1 MNDSTQASTR
11 YGALSRWLHWSM
23 AVMILAMLFIG
34 VGMVA
39 SLSLRPL
46 LLDIHRPLGLAILVL
61 ALLRLRHRRRHP
73 PPPLPASLPAP
84 QAMAARASHWLL
96 YGLMLAMPL
105 LGWAMLSAGG
115 YPVRMTSSFALPPIL
130 SPDPALYS
138 LLRQAHGWVGYALFA
153 LILLHAAAALHHAW
167 VRRDGVFEAMARGR
181 SRTTTTAEPDPGTP
195 PES

>member
-1 MNDSTQASTR
+1 MDAPKTFDRTA
-11 YGALSRWLHWSM
+11 RWLHWSM
-23 AVMILAMLFIG
+23 AVMIVAMLFIG

-105 LGWAMLSAGG
+105 LGWAMSSAGG
-115 YPVRMTSSFALPPIL
+115 YPVLLPGGWVL
-130 SPDPALYS
+130 PALAPQDPVLYS
-138 LLRQAHGWVGYALFA
+138 ALRSAHGALGYGLFA
-153 LILLHAAAALHHAW
+153 LVLVHLAAALHHAW
-167 VRRDGVFEAMARGR
+167 VRRDGVFEAMAGR
-181 SRTTTTAEPDPGTP
+181 HRAATRVEREPPSRREDPG
-195 PES
+195 